1 MVLRD
6 LKHLIFFEDLLQD
19 ANNALV
25 QAACA
30 EGRHALA
37 YNCSYIPEVLLDVEG
52 CFSVRLRAP
61 RCTNPDLATYYMTN
75 RSCPYSKS
83 ILERAFEGG
92 YNFIDALLGQEC
104 CTTMNRMEQYFD
116 YCKLIPKEKF
126 FTSFIDMPLKKTA
139 WHAGYFRRQI
149 EQKIIEPLGRVYG
162 VDFSEEKLRAA
173 IEQHN
178 EVCRIITEIG
188 DMRKLPNPPVTGYE
202 FHVIQLVSLTCP
214 KDLILPYLRET
225 LEEIKSRE
233 PEPKFPFRARVM
245 VAGSEID
252 DPDFTKLLEGCGAYV
267 VADRYCFGS
276 IPGREEIIVK
286 PDEDILQAIAD
297 HYIQTNQCPRA
308 MGPENVVAR
317 KQFLYK
323 IAQEYGAE
331 GVIVENMKFC
341 EYWGYERAQAAQW
354 MRDGFSLPGTL
365 PVCQIEKDY
374 TNAATGQL
382 RTRFQAF
389 VESLEIK
396 RISRKGEV

>member
-252 DPDFTKLLEGCGAYV
+252 DPDFTKLIEGCGAYV

-396 RISRKGEV
+396 RIQSER

>member
-178 EVCRIITEIG
+178 EVCRNITEIG

-297 HYIQTNQCPRA
+297 HYIQTNQCPRS

-396 RISRKGEV
+396 RIQSEK

>member
-162 VDFSEEKLRAA
+162 VDFSEEKLLAA

-178 EVCRIITEIG
+178 EVCRIITELG
-188 DMRKLPNPPVTGYE
+188 NLRKLPNPPITGYE

-286 PDEDILQAIAD
+286 PGEDILQAIAD
-297 HYIQTNQCPRA
+297 HYIQTNQCPRS

-354 MRDGFSLPGTL
+354 MSDGFSLPGTL

-396 RISRKGEV
+396 RIQSEK

>member
-139 WHAGYFRRQI
+139 WHEGYFRRQI
-149 EQKIIEPLGRVYG
+149 EKKIITPMQETYG
-162 VDFSEEKLRAA
+162 VDYSEDKLMDA
-173 IEQHN
+173 IERHN
-178 EVCRIITEIG
+178 EICRLITEIG
-188 DMRKLPNPPVTGYE
+188 SYRKLDNPTITGYE
-202 FHVIQLVSLTCP
+202 FHIIQLVTLACP
-214 KDLILPYLRET
+214 KYLIVDKLRET
-225 LEEIKSRE
+225 AEELKTRE
-233 PEPKFPFRARVM
+233 PDEKGYRARVL
-245 VAGSEID
+245 VVGSEVD
-252 DPDFTKLLEGCGAYV
+252 DTDFIKLIEDTGAYV
-267 VADRYCFGS
+267 CADRFCYGS
-276 IPGREEIIVK
+276 LPGRNPIELTD
-286 PDEDILQAIAD
+286 DEDALTQICRQ
-297 HYIQTNQCPRA
+297 YMYRGQCPRYMNTA
-308 MGPENVVAR
+308 KMTGR
-317 KQFLYK
+317 R
-323 IAQEYGAE
+323 EYVNALAKEYAADGIIYE
-331 GVIVENMKFC
+331 QIKFC
-341 EYWGYERAQAAQW
+341 DPWAYER
-354 MRDGFSLPGTL
+354 MMGSHILHDDYGY
-365 PVCQIEKDY
+365 PVLSVDRPYNIS
-374 TNAATGQL
+374 TSGQM
-382 RTRFQAF
+382 RTRVQAF
-389 VESLEIK
+389 VESIEMKKL
-396 RISRKGEV
+396 RTVQKGEN

>member
-214 KDLILPYLRET
+214 KDLILHYLRET

-297 HYIQTNQCPRA
+297 HYIQTNQCPRS

-365 PVCQIEKDY
+365 PECQIEKDY

-396 RISRKGEV
+396 RIQSEK

>member
-297 HYIQTNQCPRA
+297 HYIQTNQCPRS

-317 KQFLYK
+317 KQFLYR

-396 RISRKGEV
+396 RIQSEK

>member
-30 EGRHALA
+30 EGRLALA

-149 EQKIIEPLGRVYG
+149 EQKIIEPLERVYG

-297 HYIQTNQCPRA
+297 HYIQTNQCPRS

-317 KQFLYK
+317 KQFLYR
-323 IAQEYGAE
+323 IAKEYDAE

-354 MRDGFSLPGTL
+354 MSDGFSLPGTL

-396 RISRKGEV
+396 RIQSEK

>member
-1 MVLRD
+1 
-6 LKHLIFFEDLLQD
+6 
-19 ANNALV
+19 
-25 QAACA
+25 
-30 EGRHALA
+30 
-37 YNCSYIPEVLLDVEG
+37 
-52 CFSVRLRAP
+52 
-61 RCTNPDLATYYMTN
+61 
-75 RSCPYSKS
+75 
-83 ILERAFEGG
+83 
-92 YNFIDALLGQEC
+92 
-104 CTTMNRMEQYFD
+104 
-116 YCKLIPKEKF
+116 
-126 FTSFIDMPLKKTA
+126 
-139 WHAGYFRRQI
+139 
-149 EQKIIEPLGRVYG
+149 
-162 VDFSEEKLRAA
+162 
-173 IEQHN
+173 
-178 EVCRIITEIG
+178 
-188 DMRKLPNPPVTGYE
+188 MRKLPNPPITGYE

-396 RISRKGEV
+396 RIQSER

>member
-30 EGRHALA
+30 EGRLALA

-162 VDFSEEKLRAA
+162 VAFSEEKLRAA

-297 HYIQTNQCPRA
+297 HYIQTNQCPRS

-354 MRDGFSLPGTL
+354 MSDGFSLPGTL

-396 RISRKGEV
+396 RIQSEK

>member
-233 PEPKFPFRARVM
+233 LEPKFPFRARVM

-276 IPGREEIIVK
+276 IPGREEIIVR
-286 PDEDILQAIAD
+286 PGEDVLQAIAD

-396 RISRKGEV
+396 RIQSEK

>member
-37 YNCSYIPEVLLDVEG
+37 YNCSYTPEVLLDVEG

-276 IPGREEIIVK
+276 IPGREEIIVR
-286 PDEDILQAIAD
+286 PGEDALQAIAD

-396 RISRKGEV
+396 RIQSER

>member
-6 LKHLIFFEDLLQD
+6 LKHLIFFEDLLLD

-149 EQKIIEPLGRVYG
+149 EQKIIEPLGHVYG
-162 VDFSEEKLRAA
+162 VDFSEGN
-173 IEQHN
+173 H
-178 EVCRIITEIG
+178 
-188 DMRKLPNPPVTGYE
+188 
-202 FHVIQLVSLTCP
+202 
-214 KDLILPYLRET
+214 
-225 LEEIKSRE
+225 
-233 PEPKFPFRARVM
+233 PFK
-245 VAGSEID
+245 E
-252 DPDFTKLLEGCGAYV
+252 
-267 VADRYCFGS
+267 
-276 IPGREEIIVK
+276 
-286 PDEDILQAIAD
+286 
-297 HYIQTNQCPRA
+297 
-308 MGPENVVAR
+308 
-317 KQFLYK
+317 
-323 IAQEYGAE
+323 
-331 GVIVENMKFC
+331 
-341 EYWGYERAQAAQW
+341 
-354 MRDGFSLPGTL
+354 
-365 PVCQIEKDY
+365 
-374 TNAATGQL
+374 
-382 RTRFQAF
+382 
-389 VESLEIK
+389 
-396 RISRKGEV
+396 

>member
-1 MVLRD
+1 MRD
-6 LKHLIFFEDLLQD
+6 LKHLIYFEDLLQD

-25 QAACA
+25 QKASAD
-30 EGRHALA
+30 GRLALA
-37 YNCSYIPEVLLDVEG
+37 YNCSYIPELLLDVEG
-52 CFSVRLRAP
+52 CFGVRLRAP

-126 FTSFIDMPLKKTA
+126 FISFIDMPLKKTE

-149 EQKIIEPLGRVYG
+149 EQKIIEPLERVYG
-162 VDFSEEKLRAA
+162 VDFSEEKLLAA

-178 EVCRIITEIG
+178 EVCRIISEIG

-225 LEEIKSRE
+225 LEEIKQRE

-252 DPDFTKLLEGCGAYV
+252 DPDFAKLLESCGAYV

-286 PDEDILQAIAD
+286 PGEDILQAIAD

-331 GVIVENMKFC
+331 GIIVENMKFC

-396 RISRKGEV
+396 RIQSER

>member
-1 MVLRD
+1 MRD

-30 EGRHALA
+30 EGRLALA

-297 HYIQTNQCPRA
+297 HYIQTNQCPRS

-317 KQFLYK
+317 KQFLYR
-323 IAQEYGAE
+323 IAKEYDAE

-354 MRDGFSLPGTL
+354 MSDGFSLPGTR

-396 RISRKGEV
+396 RIQSEK